1 MGVPVFQL
9 DNYLQDDEYE
19 KIERIVKS
27 VRVKKSYENIMIH
40 NYFMED
46 LFCIPSQLTTK
57 DEVITYLCSLL
68 DEQGYVDADFQEQIY
83 EREAIA
89 PTCFGARYAIPH
101 TTKKTAKKNGIA
113 VALLRK
119 PVIWDGF
126 EVNIVLMF
134 ALHKSFDQV
143 PKLYDLI
150 LNVFDDP
157 VRFAQVLE
165 CDSYAAFMK
174 KIHSTCNSD

>member
-1 MGVPVFQL
+1 MKEKQL
-9 DNYLQDDEYE
+9 HLPALAQDMQF
-19 KIERIVKS
+19 RIQ
-27 VRVKKSYENIMIH
+27 RKK
-40 NYFMED
+40 
-46 LFCIPSQLTTK
+46 
-57 DEVITYLCSLL
+57 
-68 DEQGYVDADFQEQIY
+68 A
-83 EREAIA
+83 
-89 PTCFGARYAIPH
+89 
-101 TTKKTAKKNGIA
+101 AKKNGIA

-157 VRFAQVLE
+157 VRI
-165 CDSYAAFMK
+165 CTGIGM
-174 KIHSTCNSD
+174 

>member
-1 MGVPVFQL
+1 MWTPIFRNRFMKEKQL
-9 DNYLQDDEYE
+9 HLPALAQDMQF
-19 KIERIVKS
+19 RI
-27 VRVKKSYENIMIH
+27 
-40 NYFMED
+40 
-46 LFCIPSQLTTK
+46 Q
-57 DEVITYLCSLL
+57 
-68 DEQGYVDADFQEQIY
+68 Q
-83 EREAIA
+83 
-89 PTCFGARYAIPH
+89 
-101 TTKKTAKKNGIA
+101 KKTAKKNGIA

-126 EVNIVLMF
+126 EVNIVLIVC
-134 ALHKSFDQV
+134 LHKSFDQV

-174 KIHSTCNSD
+174 KIHIT

>member
-1 MGVPVFQL
+1 MKKIAKVLVGLFVIMVL
-9 DNYLQDDEYE
+9 LSMCSAWGDDDESSE
-19 KIERIVKS
+19 E
-27 VRVKKSYENIMIH
+27 
-40 NYFMED
+40 
-46 LFCIPSQLTTK
+46 QTTK
-57 DEVITYLCSLL
+57 V
-68 DEQGYVDADFQEQIY
+68 VQE
-83 EREAIA
+83 
-89 PTCFGARYAIPH
+89 
-101 TTKKTAKKNGIA
+101 TKKTAKKNGIA
-113 VALLRK
+113 VALLK
-119 PVIWDGF
+119 QPVIWDGF

-174 KIHSTCNSD
+174 KIHIT

>member
-1 MGVPVFQL
+1 MKKLKKWQIVLIVILALGVIGAL
-9 DNYLQDDEYE
+9 AGRGDEE
-19 KIERIVKS
+19 
-27 VRVKKSYENIMIH
+27 
-40 NYFMED
+40 
-46 LFCIPSQLTTK
+46 
-57 DEVITYLCSLL
+57 
-68 DEQGYVDADFQEQIY
+68 
-83 EREAIA
+83 
-89 PTCFGARYAIPH
+89 
-101 TTKKTAKKNGIA
+101 KKNGIA

-157 VRFAQVLE
+157 IRFAQVLE
-165 CDSYAAFMK
+165 CDSYTAFMK
-174 KIHSTCNSD
+174 KIHIT